1 MINNQYD
8 KISQLA
14 LCQGKE
20 SRQKAENDS
29 VNLLGGEVNNV
40 RNIAH
45 KGRFMDISFIPNA
58 EAGLGEGLRQG

>member
-1 MINNQYD
+1 MINMTRYRNS
-8 KISQLA
+8 IF

-20 SRQKAENDS
+20 SRQKAENGS
-29 VNLLGGEVNNV
+29 VNLFFRGGGNNV

-45 KGRFMDISFIPNA
+45 KGRFMDISFSPNA